1 METIFF
7 LKFYAY
13 LMSLIGFALFLSK
26 ECRLGFIDAQKNN
39 TILFGVITLILGVIT
54 VISHNIWQGSWQI
67 CITVLGYLTLIKGF
81 IRILNLPGLQDKI
94 TKHTERSL
102 KIVSVFIFLFALI
115 LFYGAISL

>member
-1 METIFF
+1 
-7 LKFYAY
+7 
-13 LMSLIGFALFLSK
+13 MSLIGFALFLSK

-81 IRILNLPGLQDKI
+81 IRILNLPVFKDKI

-102 KIVSVFIFLFALI
+102 KTGSVFVFLFALI